1 MAVEPISFSKLLK
14 KTDDIYEAVVVSSKR
29 AKQMLQDRIV
39 KQMIDE
45 NEEISE
51 EGILAEPVV
60 RENIDFD
67 KFMYFSIFSHY
78 GGFFIYTT
86 SEKGDSISLE
96 HSF

>member
-1 MAVEPISFSKLLK
+1 MAVDPISFTKLLK

-29 AKQMLQDRIV
+29 AKQILQDRIV

-45 NEEISE
+45 NEEITE

-67 KFMYFSIFSHY
+67 KEDKVTSVALDEFLEGDVDWDKTEESI
-78 GGFFIYTT
+78 
-86 SEKGDSISLE
+86 E
-96 HSF
+96 H

>member
-1 MAVEPISFSKLLK
+1 MAVNPISFTKLLK

-29 AKQMLQDRIV
+29 AKQILQDRIV

-67 KFMYFSIFSHY
+67 KEDKVTSMALDEFLEGDINWDKTEESI
-78 GGFFIYTT
+78 
-86 SEKGDSISLE
+86 E
-96 HSF
+96 H

>member
-45 NEEISE
+45 NEETE
-51 EGILAEPVV
+51 DGILAEPVS
-60 RENIDFD
+60 RETIDFD
-67 KFMYFSIFSHY
+67 KEDKV
-78 GGFFIYTT
+78 T
-86 SEKGDSISLE
+86 SLALNEFLEGDVDWDKTEEPIE
-96 HSF
+96 R

>member
-45 NEEISE
+45 NEETE
-51 EGILAEPVV
+51 DGILAEPIS
-60 RENIDFD
+60 RETIDFD
-67 KFMYFSIFSHY
+67 KEDKVTSLALDEFLEGDVDWDKTEESI
-78 GGFFIYTT
+78 
-86 SEKGDSISLE
+86 ER
-96 HSF
+96 

>member
-1 MAVEPISFSKLLK
+1 MAVDPISFTKLLK
-14 KTDDIYEAVVVSSKR
+14 KTDDIYEAGVVSSKR
-29 AKQMLQDRIV
+29 AKQILQDRIV

-67 KFMYFSIFSHY
+67 KEDKVTSVALDEFLEGDIDWDKTEESI
-78 GGFFIYTT
+78 
-86 SEKGDSISLE
+86 ER
-96 HSF
+96 

>member
-1 MAVEPISFSKLLK
+1 MAVEPISFTKLLK

-39 KQMIDE
+39 KQMIDD

-67 KFMYFSIFSHY
+67 KEDKV
-78 GGFFIYTT
+78 T
-86 SEKGDSISLE
+86 SLALDEFLDGEIDWDKTE
-96 HSF
+96 E

>member
-45 NEEISE
+45 NEETE
-51 EGILAEPVV
+51 DGILAEPVS
-60 RENIDFD
+60 RETIDFD
-67 KFMYFSIFSHY
+67 KEDKVTSLALDEFLEGDVDWDKTEESI
-78 GGFFIYTT
+78 
-86 SEKGDSISLE
+86 ER
-96 HSF
+96 

>member
-1 MAVEPISFSKLLK
+1 MAVEAISFTKLLK

-29 AKQMLQDRIV
+29 AKQLLQDRIV

-67 KFMYFSIFSHY
+67 KEDKVTSLALDEFLDGEIDWDKTEESI
-78 GGFFIYTT
+78 
-86 SEKGDSISLE
+86 EQ
-96 HSF
+96 